1 VTDPHAPASPSRESG
16 GSDDGT
22 AIRDFAELRA
32 LLVGSER
39 HDLDELR
46 RRLDA
51 LELAPEEVADIL
63 PEAIRRSMAQS
74 DQLARA
80 LAPTIEGSIQESV
93 EREPHKIADAIYPVL
108 GPAIR
113 RAIADTMA
121 GIVSTINRAIE
132 HSLSIQGIKWRIEA
146 WRTGVPYGQV
156 VIKHALVYRVER
168 IFLIHGDTGLVLAH
182 ETAEDLEEQD
192 ADLVAGMLT
201 AIRDFVNDSFNQ
213 DGGGDLRTFEVG
225 ERTVHVEQGPLAV
238 VAAVVKGQPPV
249 DFKEQLQDTV
259 SLLHSQFG
267 RALREFD
274 GDPEPFL
281 PAADLIADHLETVVE
296 ADRQHGWGWATRST
310 WMVAGAVAIVLFAL
324 WFAGNRRWQRAV
336 DALNAEPGIV
346 VLDAERSW
354 RRWSFAGL
362 RDPASADPGTVLA
375 GRGVNVG
382 RVAFSWEPYLSLS
395 PSLAEGRVRTVLDP
409 PPSVAIST
417 NGDTVAVSG
426 TAPAEWL
433 AYAYRMRSALPGV
446 GFLDLHAVEP
456 RFSSE
461 IATLRR
467 IVEETRV
474 LFPIGSAVWEAGSD
488 ADLDAVTAGVRR
500 LNAAI
505 SAVGFTARYDVIGRT
520 DTTGSRETNRT
531 LSQRRADAV
540 RATLVARGLSAGQLL
555 SRGIGTTDPLRSDD
569 PATAARINRSVSFA
583 VRLTVTG
590 SEGTR

>member
-1 VTDPHAPASPSRESG
+1 MS
-16 GSDDGT
+16 

-32 LLVGSER
+32 LLVGAER

-46 RRLDA
+46 RRLDE
-51 LELAPEEVADIL
+51 LELAPEELAALL
-63 PEAIRRSMAQS
+63 PEAIRRSMAES
-74 DQLARA
+74 DRLAKV
-80 LAPTIEGSIQESV
+80 LAPTIEGSLQESV

-213 DGGGDLRTFEVG
+213 EGGGDLRTFEVG
-225 ERTVHVEQGPLAV
+225 DRTVHVEQGPLAV

-259 SLLHSQFG
+259 ALLHSQFG
-267 RALREFD
+267 RAFREFD

-296 ADRQHGWGWATRST
+296 TDQKPGWGWASRSM
-310 WMVAGAVAIVLFAL
+310 WLVAGAVALVLFAV
-324 WFAGNRRWQRAV
+324 WFAGNRRWHRAV

-346 VLDAERSW
+346 VLDADRSW
-354 RRWSFAGL
+354 RGGTFVGL
-362 RDPASADPGTVLA
+362 RDPASADPGAVLA
-375 GRGVNVG
+375 ERGIDLD
-382 RVAFSWEPYLSLS
+382 RVAFSWEAYLSLD
-395 PSLAEGRVRTVLDP
+395 PSLAEGRVRTVLAP
-409 PPSVAIST
+409 PPSVTISAR
-417 NGDTVAVSG
+417 GDTVVASG

-433 AYAYRMRSALPGV
+433 AFAYRMQAALPGV
-446 GFLDLHAVEP
+446 GYLDLHAVEP

-461 IATLRR
+461 IATLRQT
-467 IVEETRV
+467 VEATRV
-474 LFPIGSAVWEAGSD
+474 MFPIGSASWEMGAGTEI
-488 ADLDAVTAGVRR
+488 DAVASGMRR

-505 SAVGFTARYDVIGRT
+505 GAIGYTVRYDLIGRT
-520 DTTGSRETNRT
+520 DITGSRETNRT

-540 RATLVARGLSAGQLL
+540 RTALVAQGLSAGQLL
-555 SRGIGTTDPLRSDD
+555 TRGVGTTDPLRSDD
-569 PATAARINRSVSFA
+569 PATAAQINRSVSFV
-583 VRLTVTG
+583 VRLSVTG
-590 SEGTR
+590 SEGTP